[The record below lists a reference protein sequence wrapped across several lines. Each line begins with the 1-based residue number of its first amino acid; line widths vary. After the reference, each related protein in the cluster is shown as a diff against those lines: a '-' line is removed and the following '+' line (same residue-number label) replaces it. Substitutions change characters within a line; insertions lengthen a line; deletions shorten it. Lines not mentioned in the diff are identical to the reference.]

1 MKKRIKHTLTIALGM
16 LLVIVSA
23 CTDDIEI
30 QEHGPIKLWVVYA
43 IPTADQATTTGTV
56 PVDNE
61 TTYQL
66 GDEITVLPNTGGL
79 TKAGAVFGGWSPP
92 WSSTIVYQAG
102 DKINTSR
109 SPSSTFTLTLRWA
122 YKVTYNGNGSDG
134 GAVPVDNNNYVP
146 ATTVTVAGAGT
157 LTRTGYTFDGW
168 NTNAAGT
175 GTNRAAGSTFAM
187 GSANVTLYAKWKAI
201 P

>member
-1 MKKRIKHTLTIALGM
+1 MEKKIKHILTIALGM
-16 LLVIVSA
+16 LLLVVSA
-23 CTDDIEI
+23 CSDDVDP

-56 PVDNE
+56 PIDNE
-61 TTYQL
+61 TTYHL

-79 TKAGAVFGGWSPP
+79 TKTGAVFGGWSPP
-92 WSSTIVYQAG
+92 WSTTTVYQAG
-102 DKINTSR
+102 DNINTSR
-109 SPSSTFTLTLRWA
+109 SPASTFTLTLRWA

-134 GAVPVDNNNYVP
+134 GAVPVDDNNYVP
-146 ATTVTVAGAGT
+146 TVAVTVASPGT
-157 LTRTGYTFDGW
+157 LTRTGYTFAGW

-187 GSANVTLYAKWKAI
+187 GSAGVTLYAKWTAI
-201 P
+201 